1 MVVEYMLCGNRGL
14 QLVGACEVE
23 KAYACS
29 YLCFAYVTYDTCQR
43 PKICVNLYGFTPQQ
57 HASYVGKGGRSACG
71 IFP

>member
-43 PKICVNLYGFTPQQ
+43 PKICVNLYMQV
-57 HASYVGKGGRSACG
+57 YVDVYVTCHKCMSTF
-71 IFP
+71 I